1 MTLRRSG
8 SESSFHREET
18 KCFELH
24 GSSSATID
32 FFTGDKRVYGFPYH
46 HLINY
51 VLDANPN
58 LDRDR
63 DAPPERLTLA
73 FSSHDVVVLGWRLQ
87 GLLQFF
93 HDAKITTIRSFDVR
107 YANLGDVM
115 PFIAEI
121 IVTPAKGAS

>member
-1 MTLRRSG
+1 MTLKRST
-8 SESSFHREET
+8 SDPSYHREET

-24 GSSSATID
+24 GTSSATID

-58 LDRDR
+58 LDRNH

-87 GLLQFF
+87 GLLQFL
-93 HDAKITTIRSFDVR
+93 HDAKIFTVRSFDAR
-107 YANLGDVM
+107 YANLGDLM

-121 IVTPAKGAS
+121 MVTPAKGVS

>member
-1 MTLRRSG
+1 MTLKRST
-8 SESSFHREET
+8 SDPSYHREET
-18 KCFELH
+18 KCIELH

-58 LDRDR
+58 LDRNH

-73 FSSHDVVVLGWRLQ
+73 FSSHDAVVLGWRLQ
-87 GLLQFF
+87 GLLQFL
-93 HDAKITTIRSFDVR
+93 HDAKIFTVRSFDAR

>member
-1 MTLRRSG
+1 MTLRRSD

-46 HLINY
+46 HLIHY

-63 DAPPERLTLA
+63 DAPPERITLW

-93 HDAKITTIRSFDVR
+93 HDAKITTIRSIDAR

>member
-1 MTLRRSG
+1 MTIKRSD
-8 SESSFHREET
+8 SESSYHREGT

-58 LDRDR
+58 LDRNH

-73 FSSHDVVVLGWRLQ
+73 FSSHDAVVLGWRLQ
-87 GLLQFF
+87 GLLQFL
-93 HDAKITTIRSFDVR
+93 HDAKISTVRSFDAR

>member
-18 KCFELH
+18 KCVELH
-24 GSSSATID
+24 GSSSLTID

-46 HLINY
+46 HLVNY

-58 LDRDR
+58 LDCDR
-63 DAPPERLTLA
+63 DAPPERMTLWFA
-73 FSSHDVVVLGWRLQ
+73 SHDVVVLGWRLQ

-93 HDAKITTIRSFDVR
+93 HDAKIAAIRSFDAR
-107 YANLGDVM
+107 YANLGEGL

-121 IVTPAKGAS
+121 TVTPAKGVS